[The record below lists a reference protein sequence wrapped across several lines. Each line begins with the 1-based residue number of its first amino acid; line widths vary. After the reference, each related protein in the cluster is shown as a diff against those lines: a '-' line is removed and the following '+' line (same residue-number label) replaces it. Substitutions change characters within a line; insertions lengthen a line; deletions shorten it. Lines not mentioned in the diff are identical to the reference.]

1 MVERFHVGQRA
12 RLKDTLETKPPGLFP
27 RGAMGTVTNVGGGG
41 EIEGE
46 IAVWVRMDQHFT
58 PLDHWDNQLLVKWS
72 QIEPRIRWARLR
84 AVWRGSR
91 AGVCGC

>member
-1 MVERFHVGQRA
+1 MVERFHVGQRV

-41 EIEGE
+41 EI
-46 IAVWVRMDQHFT
+46 AVWVRMDQHF
-58 PLDHWDNQLLVKWS
+58 PHLDHWDNQLLVKWS
-72 QIEPRIRWARLR
+72 QIEPRSHWARLR